1 MRILIQLFFLSVV
14 LAKYIM
20 QPSLHVLV
28 ALVVVGGLCVLTYVW
43 SN

>member
-1 MRILIQLFFLSVV
+1 MRMFIQLFFLSIV

-20 QPSLHVLV
+20 QPSLNVLV
-28 ALVVVGGLCVLTYVW
+28 ALVVVCGLLFLTYVW